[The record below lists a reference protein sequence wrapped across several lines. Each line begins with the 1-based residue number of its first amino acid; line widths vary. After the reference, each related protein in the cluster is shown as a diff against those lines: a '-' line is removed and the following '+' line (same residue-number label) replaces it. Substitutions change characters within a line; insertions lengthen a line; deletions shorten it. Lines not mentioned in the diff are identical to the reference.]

1 MLFNIEIPENLVPTQ
16 VVISLRYFQYDG
28 NTTTEPAYFA
38 CIFGAFPPGSTK
50 IIKKKLHGNPRPKAR
65 QVLFSKPVVQGY
77 CSLTR
82 ERHVWMFPIPNM
94 VKTQSK
100 FISLLLTNYEVMGW
114 KYYDNPLVDCT
125 EGN

>member
-50 IIKKKLHGNPRPKAR
+50 IIKKNSMTTLAPKH
-65 QVLFSKPVVQGY
+65 VKFY
-77 CSLTR
+77 SLNR
-82 ERHVWMFPIPNM
+82 FFKDIAA
-94 VKTQSK
+94 
-100 FISLLLTNYEVMGW
+100 
-114 KYYDNPLVDCT
+114 
-125 EGN
+125 